1 MKLIIEL
8 LMKSMELKQIT
19 RYNRFLET
27 AMPSEFI
34 ITDSWNTRV
43 TYMSVARALVCHV
56 TSKMA
61 ATLTSI
67 QDRSIL
73 GHLEPHKRG
82 FKIGLN
88 KQ

>member
-1 MKLIIEL
+1 MLDKLLI
-8 LMKSMELKQIT
+8 KSMELKQII
-19 RYNRFLET
+19 RYNKFLET
-27 AMPSEFI
+27 AVASEFI
-34 ITDSWNTRV
+34 ITDSWNRV

-73 GHLEPHKRG
+73 GHLEPHKVG